1 MEEQLI
7 ETMKRIR
14 EQRIAQLKKGNT
26 QVTGTYY
33 YGKVAIEGIQQD
45 VFVIIEKDLDK
56 PDSEKFR
63 FVNSENE
70 LIAICINDEQF
81 FYPSERY
88 AEEMSKDENGMK
100 EEMITFAAKVRQKE
114 EQEKVK
120 SKADLDNKKEKDG
133 DDKEKKSSIT
143 EEKKDTKKKEGHI
156 KQRIPINQRINQE
169 QTLREVTNAPEN
181 AVELQVVDTDSLD
194 NSELK
199 NGNRFSLVFKC
210 IDKNGNEYPEPVSS
224 AKLVGGNNP
233 NNKIATADRSN
244 DEADFMKTNAVFE
257 FPQENGDSYIMS
269 LGKQDNETEPRIG
282 RKPQSQGLD
291 YAEVY
296 GSMVPLETA
305 NRRATTLENRVQV
318 LGAGK
323 GRDIGNRQ
331 EKEAGKHV
339 DCEKDGDRH
348 KHSVGD
354 IDGNKDTGIEGKIEK
369 LWEQEGDTLGEFC
382 NKEDLKRH
390 FEENPQIIEGID
402 INDSQQRKAIVIYLE
417 SEFGLSKGPAGRRR

>member
-1 MEEQLI
+1 M
-7 ETMKRIR
+7 
-14 EQRIAQLKKGNT
+14 
-26 QVTGTYY
+26 
-33 YGKVAIEGIQQD
+33 
-45 VFVIIEKDLDK
+45 
-56 PDSEKFR
+56 
-63 FVNSENE
+63 
-70 LIAICINDEQF
+70 
-81 FYPSERY
+81 
-88 AEEMSKDENGMK
+88 
-100 EEMITFAAKVRQKE
+100 
-114 EQEKVK
+114 
-120 SKADLDNKKEKDG
+120 
-133 DDKEKKSSIT
+133 
-143 EEKKDTKKKEGHI
+143 
-156 KQRIPINQRINQE
+156 
-169 QTLREVTNAPEN
+169 
-181 AVELQVVDTDSLD
+181 
-194 NSELK
+194 K

-331 EKEAGKHV
+331 EKEAEKHV